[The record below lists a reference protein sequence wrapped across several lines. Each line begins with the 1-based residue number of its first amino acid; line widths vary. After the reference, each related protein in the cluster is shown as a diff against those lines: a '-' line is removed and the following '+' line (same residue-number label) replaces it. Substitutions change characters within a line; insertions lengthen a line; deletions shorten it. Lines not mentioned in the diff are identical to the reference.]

1 MEYLYD
7 PNKSFQTL
15 KVRVFRFLG
24 DYDPV
29 YLHCELLA
37 CYANASSGA
46 RSLFVNLKPEFP
58 IKFVLTASS
67 PIQRKNADK
76 G

>member
-37 CYANASSGA
+37 CYANASSS
-46 RSLFVNLKPEFP
+46 RS
-58 IKFVLTASS
+58 VLTFAF
-67 PIQRKNADK
+67 ADLEMLICRHDQD
-76 G
+76 

>member
-7 PNKSFQTL
+7 PNKRFQTL

-24 DYDPV
+24 DYHPV

-37 CYANASSGA
+37 CYANASS
-46 RSLFVNLKPEFP
+46 RSVLT
-58 IKFVLTASS
+58 FVLADLAMS
-67 PIQRKNADK
+67 PRPRLTITN
-76 G
+76 